1 MKNYR
6 VDYIN
11 GKTGRRNHKD
21 YVTQRGAMKFVNYLG
36 RENCVLKSIMREPVH
51 LILFLIMKKGES
63 KMGIKFKLKKS

>member
-36 RENCVLKSIMREPVH
+36 RENCVLKKYNERTCTFDIVFDNEEGR
-51 LILFLIMKKGES
+51 
-63 KMGIKFKLKKS
+63 IKDGD

>member
-36 RENCVLKSIMREPVH
+36 R
-51 LILFLIMKKGES
+51 
-63 KMGIKFKLKKS
+63 